1 MKLQFVFAVLVATL
15 ASARVVVSPCPLP
28 EHVTHVNFTLVDAA
42 SVNSNSSSKAHTFAE
57 PTKFEKSAEIGRTL
71 DAAMKSK
78 DSIARWF
85 FKDFPNFQETCQS
98 PFDGDGRE
106 DLARWGFDD
115 SEKLRKEVE
124 KECDFDAYHG
134 IKPAFDELG
143 LDTKAEK
150 DGGPN
155 KCFKINHR
163 DGPAI
168 KRLPD
173 GSLPLESNQ
182 YYDVCGK
189 EYRAS
194 ATGATYEF
202 AVNPNGLVVLMNIMS
217 LSFCAEKFTWFRK
230 PLPEE
235 LPHIGTPSDIA
246 WAVWNRAGASNIAD
260 VKYLLVTQIMNPTSR
275 DMIRTALG
283 TLQPPQSETK
293 VWPGSDFT
301 MDTVGGRAILG
312 SPIGRWVGYFLL
324 QHKKQL
330 GGNRFISKIR
340 VFRPS
345 TASLP
350 YLVFYV
356 DPTPAGPGSAAEV
369 VPRELVELDGS
380 LERIGESDGTNSSHI
395 VKKSADGKHVVR
407 EHIFHGGTWATKSE
421 EDVMNFGF

>member
-1 MKLQFVFAVLVATL
+1 MKLQFVFAVWIATL
-15 ASARVVVSPCPLP
+15 ASAGVIVSPSLSP
-28 EHVTHVNFTLVDAA
+28 ENVTHVNVTLADVALID
-42 SVNSNSSSKAHTFAE
+42 SESSLIAHTLAE

-115 SEKLRKEVE
+115 REKLRKEVE
-124 KECDFDAYHG
+124 KECDFDVYHG

-150 DGGPN
+150 DG
-155 KCFKINHR
+155 
-163 DGPAI
+163 
-168 KRLPD
+168 
-173 GSLPLESNQ
+173 
-182 YYDVCGK
+182 
-189 EYRAS
+189 
-194 ATGATYEF
+194 ATYEF
-202 AVNPNGLVVLMNIMS
+202 AVNPNGLVALMNIMS

-260 VKYLLVTQIMNPTSR
+260 VKYLLVTQIMNLTSR

-283 TLQPPQSETK
+283 TLQPPQSETQ

-312 SPIGRWVGYFLL
+312 SPIGRWAGYFLL

-330 GGNRFISKIR
+330 GGNRFISKVR

-369 VPRELVELDGS
+369 LPRELAGFEGS
-380 LERIGESDGTNSSHI
+380 LEEIGGSDGTNSSYI
-395 VKKSADGKHVVR
+395 VKRSADGKHLVR
-407 EHIFHGGTWATKSE
+407 EHMFHTETWVTKSE
-421 EDVMNFGF
+421 EDVMNFGL

>member
-1 MKLQFVFAVLVATL
+1 MKLQFVFAVWIATL
-15 ASARVVVSPCPLP
+15 ASAGVIVSPSLSP
-28 EHVTHVNFTLVDAA
+28 ENVTHVNVTLADVALID
-42 SVNSNSSSKAHTFAE
+42 SESSLIAHTLAE

-124 KECDFDAYHG
+124 KECDFDVYHG

-173 GSLPLESNQ
+173 GSLPLEANQ
-182 YYDVCGK
+182 YYD
-189 EYRAS
+189 

-202 AVNPNGLVVLMNIMS
+202 AVNPNGLVALMNIMS

-260 VKYLLVTQIMNPTSR
+260 VKYLLVTQIMNLTSR

-283 TLQPPQSETK
+283 TLQPPQSETQ

-312 SPIGRWVGYFLL
+312 SPIGRWAGYFLL

-330 GGNRFISKIR
+330 GGNRFISKVR

-369 VPRELVELDGS
+369 LPRELAGFEGS
-380 LERIGESDGTNSSHI
+380 LEEIGGSDGTNSSYI
-395 VKKSADGKHVVR
+395 VKRSADGKHLVR
-407 EHIFHGGTWATKSE
+407 EHMFHTETWVTKSE
-421 EDVMNFGF
+421 EDVMNFGL